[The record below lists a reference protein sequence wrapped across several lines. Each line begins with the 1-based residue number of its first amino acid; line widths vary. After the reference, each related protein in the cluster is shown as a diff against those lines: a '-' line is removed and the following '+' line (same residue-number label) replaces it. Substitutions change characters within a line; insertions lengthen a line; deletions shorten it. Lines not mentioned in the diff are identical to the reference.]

1 MHWSCNILFCFF
13 LCTLRLIMP
22 FVLSPREEKTPS
34 KQMLE
39 GKLSLHAC
47 VKYLNCGFLLG
58 QKVWIRKE
66 SNSPTAHVSLPILVF
81 GLSVFYK
88 ISFVY
93 YSHTCQFLINV
104 IIYLSIVCTI
114 ISLCLYCKLFI
125 QLSINY
131 VLLFPTLFFDF
142 SF

>member
-1 MHWSCNILFCFF
+1 
-13 LCTLRLIMP
+13 MP
-22 FVLSPREEKTPS
+22 FVLSPREEKKPS

-47 VKYLNCGFLLG
+47 VKYLNCSFLLG
-58 QKVWIRKE
+58 QKVWIRNE
-66 SNSPTAHVSLPILVF
+66 SNSPTARVSLPILVF

-88 ISFVY
+88 FSFVY

-114 ISLCLYCKLFI
+114 ISLCVYCNLFI
-125 QLSINY
+125 Q
-131 VLLFPTLFFDF
+131 FPLIMYFYFQLYF
-142 SF
+142 LISHFKWYF